1 MEEEV
6 GGVQPTL
13 HLQQVQQAEVVAAA
27 VAAVA
32 IHQVDPLD
40 QTSWQRLQYPRA
52 VVRTT
57 SSVTQGGKVHKVLV
71 VAEALV
77 PLGAAGAREVTG
89 SIKLSMDQIPIFFL
103 QSTAVRSPLSR
114 RLFRVTITLE
124 QVEVEEHGQVDLGQ
138 WQGAMA
144 VEDRVDAILDHLTS
158 LGARDCP
165 TQAVVVEVDNTEE
178 SRDLLV
184 AQALL
189 CYDTHNAVPVLQ
201 ARMALVQARA
211 LLAQQV
217 HTVQQGHPCAPHAP
231 PTHGPPLALV
241 NAQRMPGTT
250 IWGPVR
256 WRTTASTRAISLP
269 IRLG

>member
-1 MEEEV
+1 M
-6 GGVQPTL
+6 QPTL

-40 QTSWQRLQYPRA
+40 QTSWQRLQYPPA

-57 SSVTQGGKVHKVLV
+57 SSAIQGGKVHKVLV

-77 PLGAAGAREVTG
+77 PLGAAGAREATG

-124 QVEVEEHGQVDLGQ
+124 QEEVGEHGQVDLGQ

-144 VEDRVDAILDHLTS
+144 VEDRVDAILDHLSS

-165 TQAVVVEVDNTEE
+165 TQAVVVEVDNT
-178 SRDLLV
+178 
-184 AQALL
+184 
-189 CYDTHNAVPVLQ
+189 
-201 ARMALVQARA
+201 
-211 LLAQQV
+211 
-217 HTVQQGHPCAPHAP
+217 
-231 PTHGPPLALV
+231 
-241 NAQRMPGTT
+241 
-250 IWGPVR
+250 
-256 WRTTASTRAISLP
+256 
-269 IRLG
+269 